1 MEQTLQIGIFG
12 DSISKGIVL
21 DAETHRY
28 SSLKKEITEWIS
40 PSTALHNFSVMG
52 STIQKGLSI
61 ITRHTDQL
69 ASYQNVF
76 LEFGGNDC
84 DFDWSAVSERPQAHH
99 EPNTPLKQFESL
111 YTKAIQLIQ
120 EKKGNPILL
129 TLPPLEPKRYFQ
141 WISRNLHPDNILH
154 WLGGVDTIYR
164 WQEMYN
170 MKVLLLAQKLHVPV
184 VDIRSAFLAQH
195 GYQALLCED
204 GIHPNRK
211 GHRFIYKT
219 IMQQYHPCLQ
229 D

>member
-99 EPNTPLKQFESL
+99 EPHTPLKQFEAL

-120 EKKGNPILL
+120 EKRQPDSFNTAATRTETVFSMDFSQPASRQHSALAGRCGYDLPLAGN
-129 TLPPLEPKRYFQ
+129 
-141 WISRNLHPDNILH
+141 
-154 WLGGVDTIYR
+154 V
-164 WQEMYN
+164 
-170 MKVLLLAQKLHVPV
+170 
-184 VDIRSAFLAQH
+184 
-195 GYQALLCED
+195 
-204 GIHPNRK
+204 
-211 GHRFIYKT
+211 
-219 IMQQYHPCLQ
+219 
-229 D
+229 

>member
-21 DAETHRY
+21 DAETHRF

-99 EPNTPLKQFESL
+99 EPHTPLKQFEAL
-111 YTKAIQLIQ
+111 YTNAIQLIQ

-141 WISRNLHPDNILH
+141 WISRRLHEYPADGRYPDLMV
-154 WLGGVDTIYR
+154 GG
-164 WQEMYN
+164 
-170 MKVLLLAQKLHVPV
+170 
-184 VDIRSAFLAQH
+184 
-195 GYQALLCED
+195 
-204 GIHPNRK
+204 
-211 GHRFIYKT
+211 
-219 IMQQYHPCLQ
+219 PC
-229 D
+229 DRTAS

>member
-1 MEQTLQIGIFG
+1 MPIW
-12 DSISKGIVL
+12 SVL
-21 DAETHRY
+21 DAETQRY

-99 EPNTPLKQFESL
+99 EPHTPLKQFEAL

-129 TLPPLEPKRYFQ
+129 TLPPLEPKRHYSQ
-141 WISRNLHPDNILH
+141 NRSRFRQIPETHSDNLRV
-154 WLGGVDTIYR
+154 GR
-164 WQEMYN
+164 
-170 MKVLLLAQKLHVPV
+170 
-184 VDIRSAFLAQH
+184 
-195 GYQALLCED
+195 CD
-204 GIHPNRK
+204 GW
-211 GHRFIYKT
+211 
-219 IMQQYHPCLQ
+219 
-229 D
+229 

>member
-99 EPNTPLKQFESL
+99 EPAYPTE
-111 YTKAIQLIQ
+111 
-120 EKKGNPILL
+120 
-129 TLPPLEPKRYFQ
+129 
-141 WISRNLHPDNILH
+141 
-154 WLGGVDTIYR
+154 TI
-164 WQEMYN
+164 
-170 MKVLLLAQKLHVPV
+170 
-184 VDIRSAFLAQH
+184 
-195 GYQALLCED
+195 
-204 GIHPNRK
+204 
-211 GHRFIYKT
+211 
-219 IMQQYHPCLQ
+219 
-229 D
+229 

>member
-99 EPNTPLKQFESL
+99 EPHTPLKQFEAL

-154 WLGGVDTIYR
+154 WLGDTDHLYR
-164 WQEMYN
+164 WQEYYN
-170 MKVLLLAQKLHVPV
+170 AMVAQLSRAFGCRL
-184 VDIRSAFLAQH
+184 VDLRAEFLKSRIFPTLIGA
-195 GYQALLCED
+195 D
-204 GIHPNRK
+204 GIHPTQA
-211 GHRFIYKT
+211 GHDLIHHTVQSALAY
-219 IMQQYHPCLQ
+219 
-229 D
+229 

>member
-99 EPNTPLKQFESL
+99 EPHTPLKQFEAL

-120 EKKGNPILL
+120 EKKGNS
-129 TLPPLEPKRYFQ
+129 KRNGIF
-141 WISRNLHPDNILH
+141 N
-154 WLGGVDTIYR
+154 G
-164 WQEMYN
+164 
-170 MKVLLLAQKLHVPV
+170 
-184 VDIRSAFLAQH
+184 FLATCIQTTFCT
-195 GYQALLCED
+195 GWAVWIRFTA
-204 GIHPNRK
+204 GRK
-211 GHRFIYKT
+211 CIT
-219 IMQQYHPCLQ
+219 
-229 D
+229 

>member
-99 EPNTPLKQFESL
+99 EPHTPLKQFEAL

-120 EKKGNPILL
+120 EKKGNPILYNRFSAAMGCRKGCSMKKR
-129 TLPPLEPKRYFQ
+129 TLRRTSAIGVTEP
-141 WISRNLHPDNILH
+141 ISRVLSSM
-154 WLGGVDTIYR
+154 VIYLDCTSPHSSSR
-164 WQEMYN
+164 HYAIPTGS
-170 MKVLLLAQKLHVPV
+170 VLEC
-184 VDIRSAFLAQH
+184 RT
-195 GYQALLCED
+195 
-204 GIHPNRK
+204 NRRCI
-211 GHRFIYKT
+211 G
-219 IMQQYHPCLQ
+219 
-229 D
+229 

>member
-84 DFDWSAVSERPQAHH
+84 DFDWQAVSDHPEEAHLPKIAAETFAENYRALVKLLRQAGSSFWM
-99 EPNTPLKQFESL
+99 TSL
-111 YTKAIQLIQ
+111 V
-120 EKKGNPILL
+120 
-129 TLPPLEPKRYFQ
+129 PLEAHRFLNHVSQGRSKE
-141 WISRNLHPDNILH
+141 NILS
-154 WLGGVDTIYR
+154 WLGDADRIFR
-164 WQEMYN
+164 WQEYYN
-170 MKVLLLAQKLHVPV
+170 DLVCRLARELSCPLLELRPEFLKDP
-184 VDIRSAFLAQH
+184 AFPTLISN
-195 GYQALLCED
+195 D
-204 GIHPNRK
+204 GIHPTQK
-211 GHRFIYKT
+211 GHDLVHRCVEEVFS
-219 IMQQYHPCLQ
+219 
-229 D
+229 